1 MEKIL
6 VLLFILVSLIPFFF
20 INKWLQNLV
29 LPRKS
34 LVRLILYFLVVLELV
49 FLYTYLLVSVIVNLF
64 SIQKR

>member
-6 VLLFILVSLIPFFF
+6 VLLFILVSLVPVFY

-34 LVRLILYFLVVLELV
+34 LGRLVLYFVVVLELI
-49 FLYTYLLVSVIVNLF
+49 FIYTYLLVIAIVNLF
-64 SIQKR
+64 QLTKG

>member
-6 VLLFILVSLIPFFF
+6 VLLFILVSLVPVFY

-34 LVRLILYFLVVLELV
+34 LGRLVLYFVVVLELI
-49 FLYTYLLVSVIVNLF
+49 FIYTYLLVIVIVNLF
-64 SIQKR
+64 PLTKG